1 MDNRSTTQNYFF
13 IQRLPEGSDMPELVY
28 HTKAEAPEECY
39 YKFLTRPSANKFLR
53 EQKKEHPENK
63 YRVVRLRES
72 YFATE
77 WE

>member
-1 MDNRSTTQNYFF
+1 MKETMTNHNYFYVQIF
-13 IQRLPEGSDMPELVY
+13 VEGGMPEII
-28 HTKAEAPEECY
+28 HHSQDEETGEFY
-39 YKFLTRPSANKFLR
+39 YKFLSRAEANKLLKA
-53 EQKKEHPENK
+53 EKKINPNNK